1 MMSKCPQCGST
12 EIISDLIV
20 LTVVEASRG
29 TLFVALVDPAKKGER
44 VEVGFRA
51 AICGGCGH
59 SEMYTRYPQDV
70 LDAHKK
76 GYVTLG
82 VR

>member
-1 MMSKCPQCGST
+1 MMTKCPQCGST
-12 EIISDLIV
+12 EIVPDLIV
-20 LTVVEASRG
+20 FTVVEASRG
-29 TLFVALVDPAKKGER
+29 TLFVSLMDPAKKGER

-51 AICGGCGH
+51 AICGARGH
-59 SEMYTRYPQDV
+59 NEMYTRYPQDV

-76 GYVTLG
+76 GYVTQA